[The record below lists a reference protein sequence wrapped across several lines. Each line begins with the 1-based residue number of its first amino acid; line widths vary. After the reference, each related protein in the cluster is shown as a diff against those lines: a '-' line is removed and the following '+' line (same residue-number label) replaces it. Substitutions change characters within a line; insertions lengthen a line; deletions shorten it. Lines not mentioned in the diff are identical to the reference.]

1 MVEHCKAK
9 STGGFYRLDVS
20 RCSQV
25 RSYVETHSDGP
36 LRFIGGERARPH
48 PVQAVDFTHQ
58 MTLRI
63 VVMVVVIAAALQRQ
77 SPVLLELE
85 LADHLLERLQ
95 AGT

>member
-1 MVEHCKAK
+1 M
-9 STGGFYRLDVS
+9 
-20 RCSQV
+20 
-25 RSYVETHSDGP
+25 RSILLGPCVLTRAAATLVETYSDGP